1 MPSNAWLPVFEPGAG
16 RQRLRRMQGEA
27 PCPESRGGAL
37 WPTALCWIRRKT
49 ESVIVGNTTFAES
62 AAPPLPHT
70 PERISNTIR
79 QKCDPSAG
87 SDGLNRPRRTPEREA
102 AVSSPSLR
110 RSPSLGIRKGPQSL
124 GTLTLPARTSVLYLR
139 ARDRHT
145 RPAALRFSPPG
156 PARRYTVPRSRRY
169 SPNTIIRYARI
180 LCVILPLS
188 VSNQFHNAWY
198 LQPFG
203 SYFRMTANAFS
214 LPFIHERNAPV
225 RPAQ

>member
-1 MPSNAWLPVFEPGAG
+1 MAAPARCAEGNAPARSP
-16 RQRLRRMQGEA
+16 EA
-27 PCPESRGGAL
+27 ERSGPRHFAEF
-37 WPTALCWIRRKT
+37 RRK
-49 ESVIVGNTTFAES
+49 AES
-62 AAPPLPHT
+62 AAPPSPHT

-110 RSPSLGIRKGPQSL
+110 RSPSLGIPKGPQSL
-124 GTLTLPARTSVLYLR
+124 GTLTLPARSSVLYLR

-156 PARRYTVPRSRRY
+156 PARRYTVSRSRRY

-180 LCVILPLS
+180 LLVAFPRS
-188 VSNQFHNAWY
+188 VSYQFHNTWH
-198 LQPFG
+198 LQSFG
-203 SYFRMTANAFS
+203 SDFRMTANAFS
-214 LPFIHERNAPV
+214 LPFMPARSAPV
-225 RPAQ
+225 RPAR